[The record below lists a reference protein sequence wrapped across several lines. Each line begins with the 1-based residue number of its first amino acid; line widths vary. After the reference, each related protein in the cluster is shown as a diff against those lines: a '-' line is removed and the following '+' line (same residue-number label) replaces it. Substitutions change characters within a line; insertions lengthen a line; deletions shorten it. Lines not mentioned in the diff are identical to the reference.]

1 MVFPAHRAQPF
12 THSGVGA
19 ENPSRTLLPWSFKPL
34 FKHAQRK
41 DANETTSPS
50 HVTEDATARQTG
62 TFATLKA
69 KLLYNKLR
77 PQNGIIPSP
86 QPLDPLRTASSCVL
100 PGNLPTQQQPILT
113 SPPTSSN
120 IHYRPIDADHQIDES
135 NFLLPP
141 PIVSRPRQLPSQH
154 APIQVTTTRL
164 SPRIQHQRLKFTPE
178 STPASSRTSPA
189 LSGNSQLSRSET
201 VATSLKED
209 PEPFERKKSSPRT
222 DAFSKQERGT
232 SGLFL
237 EAEERLLIDVT
248 NRDDA
253 YLSLA
258 QEMVVV
264 STDADLPLERG
275 TLCDEDGPNIALAC
289 KMYAS
294 SSAGSLDWWSMPLQP
309 EISNVAPVHDSVEQ
323 VDRFKADDHN
333 IILRQSIDA
342 SLPSMGSQQKQ
353 RDISTVND
361 DASKERDDVPQ
372 KQAHIAIDRDATP
385 SAVVQAEVVDTC
397 LEHDTKTPSDGS
409 PTSSSEKL
417 SLKVN
422 VGVARWVV
430 TRLRALIRG
439 PKARPVFGPRLPTES
454 EWIAVQTRATW

>member
-113 SPPTSSN
+113 SPPTESN

-141 PIVSRPRQLPSQH
+141 PIVSRPH
-154 APIQVTTTRL
+154 
-164 SPRIQHQRLKFTPE
+164 
-178 STPASSRTSPA
+178 
-189 LSGNSQLSRSET
+189 
-201 VATSLKED
+201 
-209 PEPFERKKSSPRT
+209 
-222 DAFSKQERGT
+222 
-232 SGLFL
+232 
-237 EAEERLLIDVT
+237 VT